1 MMKTSRT
8 IILSVIVGMLIAGLS
23 HGAFAAGNAGN
34 RVIKKLVHP
43 DKTRVLIV
51 PDIQDW
57 LNPDGCDAS
66 NQVVLASGELVNEGV
81 YREMF
86 AMLLSAYVGGRR
98 VELRTSGCLGVNG
111 TTYPLITQITL
122 L

>member
-1 MMKTSRT
+1 MKTSRT
-8 IILSVIVGMLIAGLS
+8 IILSLLVGVFIAGLS
-23 HGAFAAGNAGN
+23 HSAFAAGNAGN
-34 RVIKKLVHP
+34 RVIKKLVHA
-43 DKTRVLIV
+43 DNTRLLII

-57 LNPDGCDAS
+57 LNPDGCDDS
-66 NQVVLASGELVNEGV
+66 NQVVLASGELANDGV

-86 AMLLSAYVGGRR
+86 AMLLSAYVGLRR
-98 VELRTSGCLGVNG
+98 VELRTNGCIGVNG

>member
-1 MMKTSRT
+1 MNIGKKLF
-8 IILSVIVGMLIAGLS
+8 LSLMVVVLIAGIS
-23 HGAFAAGNAGN
+23 HSAFAAGNAGN

-43 DKTRVLIV
+43 DKTRVLVV

-66 NQVVLASGELVNEGV
+66 NQVVLASGELANDGI

-86 AMLLSAYVGGRR
+86 AMLLSAYVAERR
-98 VELRTSGCLGVNG
+98 VELRTNGCLGVNG
-111 TTYPLITQITL
+111 TSYPVITQITL